1 MLLAQAATEGGSSII
16 TFLPFVL
23 IIAAFYF
30 FLIRPQ
36 RQKMRK
42 QQQVADSVEVGD
54 QVQTF
59 SGVFGVVVS
68 IDEEAVVL
76 GLDEGRMRVARR
88 AIARRLVDDE
98 DE

>member
-1 MLLAQAATEGGSSII
+1 MLLAQAATEGGSSILA
-16 TFLPFVL
+16 FLPFVL

-36 RQKMRK
+36 RQKMRR

-76 GLDEGRMRVARR
+76 GLDDGRMRVARR
-88 AIARRLVDDE
+88 AIAKRLVDDE